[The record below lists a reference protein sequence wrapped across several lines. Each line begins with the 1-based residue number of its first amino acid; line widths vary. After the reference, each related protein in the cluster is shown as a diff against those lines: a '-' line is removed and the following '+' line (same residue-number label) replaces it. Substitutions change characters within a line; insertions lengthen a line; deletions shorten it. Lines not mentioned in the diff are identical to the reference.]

1 MEIKN
6 YFAQDA
12 QGNIMPSANC
22 YLYLPG
28 TTTLATGLV
37 DGSGTPISNPFLASS
52 VGQVTFGAPNGVYD
66 LRIAQG
72 ARDFTIEIQ
81 CADLLQALNETASF
95 LGAKSSAPTTRNDGS
110 VLRIADRYFNTSDQ
124 LEYLYKAT
132 GWVANNLDGQLLA
145 TSQGASLLGA
155 IMQDGSIGTIQQA
168 IDDGDNRLRQELA
181 DPSNT
186 LVKHQ
191 RTSLAIAVDHSIAK
205 TLSQLSVDLWDF
217 SGLVTSRPVPE
228 AFGSWD
234 WTPAF
239 EAARVAMSAL
249 GGGVLTFGAP
259 GVYQA
264 SEIRKVRFIFFD
276 GGGAGRVEL
285 KQIGGSNRDFLKSE
299 NFDALTGTGATV
311 SSSDLVPSWFGLKD
325 IRVNGNRYN
334 ATTNP
339 TGNTSGRAIAWY
351 GPAMIMQGNVLV
363 YGAAENNIYTEYS
376 NISGSTG
383 WQGQEE
389 GQFDNVFSRDSG
401 GHGWVFRGPHNSR
414 LNSYIGGFNDGYG
427 FRSESGPNYD
437 GGFDWIGSIHTY
449 ANGRG
454 ASPAADT
461 GIYIGEIARIG
472 AMIND
477 GDNAII
483 AGSNVQIG
491 KWRGYNVG
499 GQGDGLD
506 LQGNAIQIESANVVV
521 WANSVGRKAIK
532 SSGARNKIVVLDL
545 VTNNPDN
552 DAIAVTGSGLQI
564 LGGYVQGFSGAG
576 RTGLDLA
583 GTKHNIN
590 LEITGCATAFNYTA
604 GNNNR
609 VDLEINTSAGQVAVA
624 GSAPGATDRMTIRSG
639 GATAKGMKAAIQ
651 SSALPMDVVTLQTVM
666 IAHGLLYT
674 PSRQSID
681 PNWITSSPDSS
692 AFAFAFEGQVVS
704 TDDTNIVIR
713 YKLSTAAPA
722 GTLGRLAI
730 RVDLT

>member
-1 MEIKN
+1 MTIGLITK
-6 YFAQDA
+6 
-12 QGNIMPSANC
+12 
-22 YLYLPG
+22 
-28 TTTLATGLV
+28 LAKYADRLV
-37 DGSGTPISNPFLASS
+37 NLLS
-52 VGQVTFGAPNGVYD
+52 PNGAGG
-66 LRIAQG
+66 IMW
-72 ARDFTIEIQ
+72 ARSN
-81 CADLLQALNETASF
+81 LALAITGSTGMK
-95 LGAKSSAPTTRNDGS
+95 LSTTQVDIWEFVGS
-110 VLRIADRYFNTSDQ
+110 VTYRP
-124 LEYLYKAT
+124 
-132 GWVANNLDGQLLA
+132 
-145 TSQGASLLGA
+145 
-155 IMQDGSIGTIQQA
+155 
-168 IDDGDNRLRQELA
+168 
-181 DPSNT
+181 DPTN
-186 LVKHQ
+186 
-191 RTSLAIAVDHSIAK
+191 
-205 TLSQLSVDLWDF
+205 F
-217 SGLVTSRPVPE
+217 ST
-228 AFGSWD
+228 WD
-234 WTPAF
+234 WTQAF
-239 EAARVAMSAL
+239 EASRVTLGAL
-249 GGGVLTFGAP
+249 GGGTLTFGTG

-264 SEIRKVRFIFFD
+264 LDIRHDRSILFD
-276 GGGAGRVEL
+276 GRGVNATEL
-285 KQIGGSNRDFLKSE
+285 KQIAGANRDFIKSE
-299 NFDALTGTGATV
+299 NFDVLTLTGATV
-311 SSSDLVPSWFGLKD
+311 SGNALVPSWFGLKN

-339 TGNTSGRAIAWY
+339 TGNTSGRVIAWY
-351 GPAMIMQGNVLV
+351 GAAQIMQGNVLV
-363 YGAAENNIYTEYS
+363 YGGAGDNIYTEYS
-376 NISGSTG
+376 NVSGSSG

-389 GQFDNVFSRDSG
+389 GQFDNVISRDSG
-401 GHGWVFRGPHNSR
+401 GVAWIFRGPHNSR
-414 LNSYIGGFNDGYG
+414 MNSYLGGFNDGYG
-427 FRSESGPNYD
+427 FKTESGANYD
-437 GGFDWIGSIHTY
+437 GGFDYIGSIHTY

-454 ASPAADT
+454 STPAADT
-461 GIYIGEIARIG
+461 GIYIGEVARIG
-472 AMIND
+472 TMIND

-532 SSGARNKIVVLDL
+532 SSGARNKIGMLDL

-609 VDLEINTSAGQVAVA
+609 VNLEINTAAGQVAVA
-624 GSAPGATDRMTIRSG
+624 GSAPGASDRMTIRSG

-651 SSALPMDVVTLQTVM
+651 SSALPMDVVTLQTVT